1 MVEFRNM
8 MSHLPEHVSD
18 TEIEEMFSYADKD
31 NDGKISWEEFL
42 VSINQ
47 NFLRHHVNKS
57 CFKIMITPVGMQ
69 ESALTI
75 SAKKLS
81 SNDADKITSEIPQIE
96 QLVDNKQ
103 GEDTSKLDINK
114 EINITTKREDDHE
127 EEKEKGAVSVEI
139 MQ

>member
-57 CFKIMITPVGMQ
+57 FIKIMITPVGMQ

-96 QLVDNKQ
+96 QLVDTKQ

-127 EEKEKGAVSVEI
+127 EEKEKGAISVEI
-139 MQ
+139 IQ

>member
-1 MVEFRNM
+1 M

-57 CFKIMITPVGMQ
+57 FIKIMITPVGMQ

-139 MQ
+139 MH

>member
-57 CFKIMITPVGMQ
+57 FIKIMITPVGMQ

-81 SNDADKITSEIPQIE
+81 SNDADKIRSEIPQIE
-96 QLVDNKQ
+96 QLVDDKQ

>member
-57 CFKIMITPVGMQ
+57 FIKIMITPVGMQ

-96 QLVDNKQ
+96 QLVDTKQ

>member
-1 MVEFRNM
+1 M

-57 CFKIMITPVGMQ
+57 FIKIMITPVGMQ

-96 QLVDNKQ
+96 QLVDTKQ